1 MAKIILFPD
10 REQRIAIRKQ
20 LISQAANSEIVD
32 GANYN
37 KKAAKF
43 FSGIVVSLFFAAR
56 YVLAFGLFFTVGL
69 PLAILYGFGFLI
81 KIIGTIV
88 MFGVTAV
95 YFYNGDVSGW
105 VVFGGWLLIG
115 LTSTAED
122 LLNWWMNSGIAFK
135 IFGIGKK
142 RNDRD

>member
-1 MAKIILFPD
+1 MAKVILFPD
-10 REQRIAIRKQ
+10 REQRIAIRKN
-20 LISQAANSEIVD
+20 LISQAANSEVID
-32 GANYN
+32 GANDDKRGAN
-37 KKAAKF
+37 F
-43 FSGIVVSLFFAAR
+43 FLRIVESLFLATR
-56 YVLAFGLFFTVGL
+56 YVIAFGLFFTVGL

-105 VVFGGWLLIG
+105 VVFGGWLFIG
-115 LTSTAED
+115 FTSTAED

-135 IFGIGKK
+135 IFGIEKK
-142 RNDRD
+142 GNDRD

>member
-20 LISQAANSEIVD
+20 LISQAANSEKFN
-32 GANYN
+32 GANDD
-37 KKAAKF
+37 KAAARL
-43 FSGIVVSLFFAAR
+43 FSKVVVSLLLAVR

-81 KIIGTIV
+81 KIVGTIV
-88 MFGVTAV
+88 MFGITAV

-105 VVFGGWLLIG
+105 VVIGGWLFIG
-115 LTSTAED
+115 FTSTAED

-142 RNDRD
+142 GNDRD